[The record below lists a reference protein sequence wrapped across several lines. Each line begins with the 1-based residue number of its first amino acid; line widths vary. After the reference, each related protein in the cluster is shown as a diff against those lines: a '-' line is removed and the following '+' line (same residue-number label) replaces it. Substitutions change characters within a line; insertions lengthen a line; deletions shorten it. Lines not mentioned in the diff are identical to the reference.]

1 MQSRGIAYEYL
12 RRHDLATA
20 DLKEALRL
28 NPELDY
34 LRGNVTWSQLNCCD
48 WAGLPEAKAKI
59 ETDLRAGKRVI
70 TPFAFM
76 AVSDSPRE
84 QQICASLYVAH
95 KYPPVK
101 PLASSRPKEH
111 DRIRIGYLSADFR
124 DHPVS
129 QLLAG
134 VIENHERA
142 RFEVSAISYGPNDD
156 SALRARLKSAFEHF
170 VDVEPH
176 NTEKIAHL
184 IKDRGIDILVDL
196 TGFTAHSRP
205 GILALKPAPIQV
217 SYLGYSGTMGASYID
232 YVIADRTIIE
242 ESDRTFFTEKVVY
255 LPDSFMAAD
264 SKRKISERVPARAEY
279 QLPDDAFVFCG
290 FNNSYKISPSVFGVW
305 MGLLSRVE
313 GSVLWLSDMNETAK
327 ANLRRFAQSCGVDAA
342 RLIFA
347 PRAPLNED
355 HLARHRLADL
365 FLDTMPYNAHATTND
380 ALWAGLPVLTC
391 AGASFAGRV
400 ASSLLKAVEMP
411 ELVTNNASDYERVA
425 FELATNP
432 TKLAALRQKLAAN
445 RLTAPLFDTVR
456 FTRHIEAAYTAMM
469 ERLRA
474 GLAPDHIVVDTFA
487 RGSKQ

>member
-1 MQSRGIAYEYL
+1 
-12 RRHDLATA
+12 
-20 DLKEALRL
+20 
-28 NPELDY
+28 
-34 LRGNVTWSQLNCCD
+34 
-48 WAGLPEAKAKI
+48 
-59 ETDLRAGKRVI
+59 
-70 TPFAFM
+70 
-76 AVSDSPRE
+76 
-84 QQICASLYVAH
+84 
-95 KYPPVK
+95 
-101 PLASSRPKEH
+101 
-111 DRIRIGYLSADFR
+111 
-124 DHPVS
+124 
-129 QLLAG
+129 
-134 VIENHERA
+134 
-142 RFEVSAISYGPNDD
+142 
-156 SALRARLKSAFEHF
+156 
-170 VDVEPH
+170 
-176 NTEKIAHL
+176 
-184 IKDRGIDILVDL
+184 
-196 TGFTAHSRP
+196 
-205 GILALKPAPIQV
+205 
-217 SYLGYSGTMGASYID
+217 
-232 YVIADRTIIE
+232 
-242 ESDRTFFTEKVVY
+242 
-255 LPDSFMAAD
+255 
-264 SKRKISERVPARAEY
+264 
-279 QLPDDAFVFCG
+279 
-290 FNNSYKISPSVFGVW
+290 

-445 RLTAPLFDTVR
+445 RLTAPLLDTVR

-474 GLAPDHIVVDTFA
+474 GLAPDHSVVDTFA